1 MIIKEMKRG
10 NVIVIKEVFSY
21 INVYI
26 GMLHLHQA
34 NPLDGVVLIFFLKYI
49 IFSHHHEAVHDV

>member
-1 MIIKEMKRG
+1 MKRG

-26 GMLHLHQA
+26 GKLHLHQA